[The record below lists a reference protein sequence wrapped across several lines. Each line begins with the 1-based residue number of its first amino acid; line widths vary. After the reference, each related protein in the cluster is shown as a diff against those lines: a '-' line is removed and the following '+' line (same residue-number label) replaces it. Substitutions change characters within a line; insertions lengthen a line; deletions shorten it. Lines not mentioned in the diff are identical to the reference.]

1 MNPQPTS
8 YSAVNVLGLIP
19 EELRTRENLE
29 GRELPE
35 DQQEEFMK
43 QCLKEQ
49 QQYEEQEVKHQD
61 IHPSQQDTPKP
72 ATTDTN
78 MKVHS
83 ISPPG
88 YEDVPDP
95 LHADND
101 HKNPA
106 DTYSPWPLHE
116 F

>member
-1 MNPQPTS
+1 MKPQPTS
-8 YSAVNVLGLIP
+8 YSVVNVLGLLP
-19 EELRTRENLE
+19 EELRTRKNLE
-29 GRELPE
+29 GQDLPE
-35 DQQEEFMK
+35 DRQEEFVK

-61 IHPSQQDTPKP
+61 IYPSQQDTPKP

-78 MKVHS
+78 MKVNS

-95 LHADND
+95 LHADN
-101 HKNPA
+101 
-106 DTYSPWPLHE
+106 
-116 F
+116 